1 MALIITVYKTITHEK
16 SGKKYEAVTAAKIG
30 FSTERW
36 KKGHSST
43 RKWLQSA
50 SNKGIYGD
58 FKQIWTFTEWFGKK
72 NIDET

>member
-16 SGKKYEAVTAAKIG
+16 SGKEYEAVTAAKTG

-43 RKWLQSA
+43 REWLQSA

-72 NIDET
+72 YI